1 MKKILILGA
10 GLVAKP
16 MVDYLLGQNNFAVTV
31 ASRTVSKA
39 EKLVQGHSNGRALPL
54 LVDHDR
60 ELEELVRSH
69 DIVVSL
75 LPYVYHVKVARLC
88 LRHRRPLVTTSYV
101 SQEMKSLDAA
111 AREAGILILNEIG
124 LDPGIDHMSAMRII
138 HDVQERGGKITSFR
152 SYCGG
157 LPAPEANDNPWG
169 YKFSWSPR
177 GVLQA
182 GRNSARFLLRGT
194 IQEIEGGDLFAHHWP
209 IQIEHLQLET
219 YPNRDSLPYIELYG
233 LDGIETMYRGTLRYP
248 GWSKAMLAV
257 SRLGLLKENKI
268 SGVKGLPVASV
279 FRQILGISEGEN
291 PRNYLQTQHAR
302 LVDEEVL
309 GKFDWLGL
317 FSEEPFEA
325 EETTPIDFLATLMLK
340 KMQYK
345 PGERD
350 MIVLYHDFVAEF
362 PDHTEHIN
370 STLLDFGIPHGDS
383 AMSRTVSLPAA
394 IAVKL
399 IAENKI
405 SLTGV
410 HIPVDPFIYNPV
422 LDELETLGIVC
433 KEIKKLNEDSITIAP

>member
-16 MVDYLLGQNNFAVTV
+16 MVDYLLKRNNFQVTV

-39 EKLVQGHSNGRALPL
+39 EKLVQGHPNGKALPL
-54 LVDHDR
+54 LVDHDQ
-60 ELEELVRSH
+60 ELENLVRDH
-69 DIVVSL
+69 EIVVSL

-88 LRHRRPLVTTSYV
+88 LKHRRPLVTTSYV

-111 AREAGILILNEIG
+111 AREAGVLILNEIG

-138 HDVQERGGKITSFR
+138 HDVQKRGGKITSFR

-182 GRNSARFLLRGT
+182 GRNSARFLLHGELK
-194 IQEIEGGDLFAHHWP
+194 EIDGADLFANHWP
-209 IQIEHLQLET
+209 IQIENLQLET

-257 SRLGLLKENKI
+257 SKLGLLKEDKI
-268 SGVKGLPVASV
+268 SGVKGLPCAAI
-279 FRQILGISEGEN
+279 FNRILEIEPTED
-291 PRNYLQTQHAR
+291 AR
-302 LVDEEVL
+302 EVLKARYSQLVDDEVL
-309 GKFDWLGL
+309 EKFAWLGL
-317 FSEEPFEA
+317 FGNEPFEQDA
-325 EETTPIDFLATLMLK
+325 TTPIDFLAHLMLK

-350 MIVLYHDFVAEF
+350 MIVLYHDFLAEF
-362 PDHTEHIN
+362 PDKTEHIN
-370 STLLDFGIPHGDS
+370 SILLDFGIPHGDS

-399 IAENKI
+399 IVEEQI

-410 HIPVDPFIYNPV
+410 HIPVTPSIYNPV
-422 LDELETLGIVC
+422 LKELETLGIVC
-433 KEIKKLNEDSITIAP
+433 KETTTVNDDSFSIAP